1 MKKLFKALLA
11 VSLTCSFAIPSTVA
25 SAAATKDA
33 NQVISIQNNS
43 LIYTLQQNDFKYYEV
58 ESKGSL
64 AIPLTYDEKES
75 NVPDKR
81 AYTVNPVFEQ
91 IINRNTISITLSNVV
106 LGGESNNFNNLI
118 SSSKF
123 VKSISLSSIGTNKI
137 KIDIEF
143 NDKANVKV
151 NTVKRRYSTLS
162 DEKLQF
168 RTYVN
173 LVFEEKGSSPSKTIV
188 IDPGHGGAD
197 RGTYCNFTYEKDLN
211 LDISKRI
218 EKGLKEKGYQVYI
231 TRNDDRALFL
241 LDRPDPANLL
251 NADLFLSVHNNSVP
265 LDLNMHGVNIL
276 RGTTVLY
283 NSTAPKPAR
292 DFANLL
298 MKEVS
303 NSLGTNTSP
312 LQDRG
317 GLAVLNS
324 TWIPAVLLEATFQSD
339 DSDMK
344 MMNHRIARQKI
355 ANASIQAIEKYF
367 SNK

>member
-1 MKKLFKALLA
+1 MNKLFKALLA
-11 VSLTCSFAIPSTVA
+11 VSIACSFAIPSTVA
-25 SAAATKDA
+25 IAASKDE
-33 NQVISIQNNS
+33 NQVTLVQNNS
-43 LIYTLQQNDFKYYEV
+43 LIYTIPQNDFKYYQV
-58 ESKGSL
+58 ESKGAL

-75 NVPDKR
+75 KVPDKR
-81 AYTVNPVFEQ
+81 AYSVNPVFEQ
-91 IINRNTISITLSNVV
+91 SINKNTISITISNVV
-106 LGGESNNFNNLI
+106 LGSESNNFKSLL
-118 SSSKF
+118 SSNKF
-123 VKSISLSSIGTNKI
+123 VKNISLSSIDTNKI
-137 KIDIEF
+137 KIDVEF
-143 NDKANVKV
+143 NDKADVKV

-162 DEKLQF
+162 DGNLQF
-168 RTYVN
+168 RSYIN
-173 LVFEEKGSSPSKTIV
+173 LVFEEKGSSPSKIIV
-188 IDPGHGGAD
+188 IDPGHGGSD
-197 RGTYCNFTYEKDLN
+197 RGTYANFTYEKDLN
-211 LDISKRI
+211 LDIAKRLS
-218 EKGLKEKGYQVYI
+218 KGLKEKGFEVYM
-231 TRNDDRALFL
+231 TRTDDRALFL

-283 NSTAPKPAR
+283 NSTAPKPAK

-298 MKEVS
+298 MKEIS
-303 NSLGTNTSP
+303 NTLGTNTSP

-339 DSDMK
+339 DSDAK

-355 ANASIQAIEKYF
+355 ANASIEAIEKYF